1 MKKIVALLLIA
12 VLLLGLTAC
21 GNNESSNS
29 GSQDKNPATDIQET
43 SSFTLLY
50 CENDTMNPYK
60 TISKLNAE
68 LGSLLFDPL
77 FTVDNSFNAKEVLA
91 ADITSQEKVH
101 TVKLKD
107 ALFSDGSPLTAADVI
122 YSYELAKASDRYSF
136 LFYEVI
142 SIEAT
147 DDKTVV
153 FTLDR
158 YDNYFKNL
166 LYFPIIKSGSDQL
179 KNEDNVELPPIG
191 TGRFVFADKAE
202 KLVPNQNRF
211 EKISNIS
218 EISLINAPDDESMA
232 HYVEVGATDIYYAD
246 RGDDAIIRMSGH
258 KSTVNMPNL
267 VYLGINHNYG
277 PLKSEYLRYA
287 ISSAISRER
296 LVKAAFYTNAICADG
311 FYHPEFEE
319 TAGYQT
325 IQSSANLK
333 ISVENLANIGYNSMN
348 EEGFLVNS
356 KGSALELT
364 LLVNSQNQSKM
375 TAASLISQQL
385 AEAGIKLTV
394 DSVDETTYFARLRD
408 GQYQL
413 YLGEVKL
420 LPNMDMS
427 SLVLSGGSAAYGIIS
442 DVVTSSPE
450 DEQPEVQTYFSPE
463 TSYISVVKGLYQ
475 GTNSTIDAA
484 SALLSSMPIIPLLWR
499 NSIVFYSDE
508 ISDIGEAS
516 AYDIF
521 LSADSYKF
529 KK

>member
-1 MKKIVALLLIA
+1 MKKIIALVLIFA
-12 VLLLGLTAC
+12 LIVSLAAC
-21 GNNESSNS
+21 GNEEGANS
-29 GSQDKNPATDIQET
+29 GEQGKNPATVIET
-43 SSFTLLY
+43 VGSFTLLY

-68 LGSLLFDPL
+68 LGTLLFDPL
-77 FTVDNSFNAKEVLA
+77 FVVDNSLGAQKVLA
-91 ADITSQEKVH
+91 ADITTNEKVH
-101 TVKLKD
+101 TVTLKD
-107 ALFSDGSPLTAADVI
+107 TSFSDGSPLTAADVI
-122 YSYELAKASDRYSF
+122 YSYELAKTSERYSF
-136 LFYEVI
+136 LFYEVV
-142 SIEAT
+142 SVEAT

-191 TGRFVFADKAE
+191 TGRFVFAQNLE
-202 KLVPNQNRF
+202 KLVPNQNRLD
-211 EKISNIS
+211 KLSNIS

-258 KSTVNMPNL
+258 KSTVNTTNL
-267 VYLGINHNYG
+267 VYLGINHYYG

-296 LVKAAFYTNAICADG
+296 LVKAAFYTNGVCAQG

-319 TAGYQT
+319 TAGYQS

-333 ISVENLANIGYNSMN
+333 ISIENLANIGYNNMN

-356 KGSALELT
+356 KGNPLELS
-364 LLVNSQNQSKM
+364 LLVNADNQSKM
-375 TAASLISQQL
+375 TAASLLAQQL
-385 AEAGIKLTV
+385 AEAGIKLTI
-394 DSVDETTYFARLRD
+394 DSVDKATYFARLRD
-408 GQYQL
+408 GHFQL

-442 DVVTSSPE
+442 DSVVSSPE
-450 DEQPEVQTYFSPE
+450 EEHTEVQTYFSPE
-463 TSYISVVKGLYQ
+463 TSYISVIRGLSQ

-484 SALLSSMPIIPLLWR
+484 SALLSSMPVIPLLWR
-499 NSIVFYSDE
+499 SSIVFYSDE
-508 ISDIGEAS
+508 ITDIGEAS

>member
-1 MKKIVALLLIA
+1 MRKTIALILILA
-12 VLLLGLTAC
+12 LTLSLAAC
-21 GNNESSNS
+21 GNKDSANS
-29 GSQDKNPATDIQET
+29 GEQGKKPTTATENAG
-43 SSFTLLY
+43 SLTLLY

-68 LGSLLFDPL
+68 LGTLLFDPL
-77 FTVDNSFNAKEVLA
+77 FVVDNSLGAQKVLA
-91 ADITSQEKVH
+91 DSITTEDNVH
-101 TVKLKD
+101 TVKLKNTT
-107 ALFSDGSPLTAADVI
+107 FSDGSPLTAADVI
-122 YSYELAKASDRYSF
+122 YSYELAKNSERYSF
-136 LFYEVI
+136 LFYEVV
-142 SIEAT
+142 SVETT

-158 YDNYFKNL
+158 FDNYFMNL

-191 TGRFVFADKAE
+191 TGRFVFAQNLE
-202 KLVPNQNRF
+202 KLVPNQTRF
-211 EKISNIS
+211 DKISNIS

-258 KSTVNMPNL
+258 KSTISTTNL
-267 VYLGINHNYG
+267 VYLGINHYYG

-296 LVKAAFYTNAICADG
+296 LVKTAFYTNAVSASG
-311 FYHPEFEE
+311 FYHPEFDE
-319 TAGYQT
+319 TAGYQS

-333 ISVENLANIGYNSMN
+333 ISIENLANIGYNNMN

-356 KGSALELT
+356 KEKPLELT
-364 LLVNSQNQSKM
+364 LLVNSDNQSK
-375 TAASLISQQL
+375 TIAATLISKQL

-394 DSVDETTYFARLRD
+394 DSVDKATYFARLEG

-427 SLVLSGGSAAYGIIS
+427 SLVLPGGSAAYGIIP
-442 DVVTSSPE
+442 DGAVSSPDGE
-450 DEQPEVQTYFSPE
+450 TDPQTYFSPE
-463 TSYISVVKGLYQ
+463 TSYISVIEGLRQ

-499 NSIVFYSDE
+499 SSIVFYSDE
-508 ISDIGEAS
+508 IADIGEAS